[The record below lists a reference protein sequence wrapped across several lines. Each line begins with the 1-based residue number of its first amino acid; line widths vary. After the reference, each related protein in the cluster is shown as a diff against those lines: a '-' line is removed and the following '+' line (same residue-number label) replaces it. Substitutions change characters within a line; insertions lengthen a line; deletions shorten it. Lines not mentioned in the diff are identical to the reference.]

1 MSAPETHTPVIL
13 LVEDNPLNRKLAT
26 VILQNA
32 GYQVDQAADAKAAER
47 SIGRRRPDAIL
58 MDMGLPGK
66 DGFTLT
72 RELTRDPL
80 TAHIPV
86 LAVTSYAMKGDE
98 QRAREAGCRAY
109 LTKPIDREELLRQV
123 HGLLTDSSEKG
134 TA

>member
-1 MSAPETHTPVIL
+1 VSAPPAHVPVIL

-32 GYQVDQAADAKAAER
+32 GYQVDQAGDAVAAER
-47 SIGRRRPDAIL
+47 SILRRRPDAIL

-72 RELTRDPL
+72 RELARDPI
-80 TAHIPV
+80 TAQIPV

-98 QRAREAGCRAY
+98 QRAREAGCRGY
-109 LTKPIDREELLRQV
+109 LTKPINREELLRQC
-123 HGLLTDSSEKG
+123 HGLLTGSPEKE